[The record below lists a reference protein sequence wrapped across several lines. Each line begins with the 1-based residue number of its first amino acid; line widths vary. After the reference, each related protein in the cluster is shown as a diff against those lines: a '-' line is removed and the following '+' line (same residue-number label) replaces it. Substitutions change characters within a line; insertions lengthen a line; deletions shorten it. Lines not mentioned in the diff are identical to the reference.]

1 MPQHGQ
7 DGHGITTQANP
18 AMPPRIGQPL
28 VKYSVVDARSTI
40 GAQREAI
47 LARGTRLPVGRI
59 GRPEEVAALAC
70 VLAAPRRWLSNQSA
84 PAVDRKHS
92 PGDEAI
98 VHQED
103 HRRQVESDFIQ
114 EASCYAEQHRP
125 Y

>member
-47 LARGTRLPVGRI
+47 LARGARLPVGRI
-59 GRPEEVAALAC
+59 GRPEEVAALDMRPGRSEEM
-70 VLAAPRRWLSNQSA
+70 VVKPVRPRRRSEAQS
-84 PAVDRKHS
+84 R
-92 PGDEAI
+92 
-98 VHQED
+98 
-103 HRRQVESDFIQ
+103 
-114 EASCYAEQHRP
+114 
-125 Y
+125 